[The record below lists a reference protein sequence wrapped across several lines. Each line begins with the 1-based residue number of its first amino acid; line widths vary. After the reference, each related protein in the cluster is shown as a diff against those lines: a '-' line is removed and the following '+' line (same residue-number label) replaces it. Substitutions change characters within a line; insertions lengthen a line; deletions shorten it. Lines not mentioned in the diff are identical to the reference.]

1 MPNLSALKNEIE
13 NIKNTGKIT
22 NAMQLVASAKL
33 RKIGKK
39 VVEIQEYVSDV
50 YSAFNDIICNSSADS
65 IFIKSDERKIKKTLW
80 MVINSNLGLCGGYNN
95 GVNKLVYSN
104 FKKDDEIYAI
114 GTKAVSAFG
123 SRKMKIK
130 KSITNV
136 DIDFSTLEAK
146 HIGNDL
152 LGYYS
157 SGEFDDIKL
166 VYTKFINNV
175 TFEPTILRIF
185 PIIKKDTVNKNH
197 TKILYSFE
205 PSASEVLNNAVAM
218 YLNTIIYGS
227 IIESQVS
234 EQASRRVAM
243 ENATNNGSELA
254 FNLSIK
260 YNRERQA
267 SITQEISEIVSG
279 AGALAE

>member
-1 MPNLSALKNEIE
+1 MPNLSALKNDILS
-13 NIKNTGKIT
+13 IKNTGKIT

-39 VVEIQEYVSDV
+39 VLDVQEYMDDV
-50 YSAFNDIICNSSADS
+50 YRVFSDIISNSSTES
-65 IFIKSDERKIKKTLW
+65 KFLKNEEIEIKKTLW
-80 MVINSNLGLCGGYNN
+80 VVINSNLGLCGGYNN
-95 GVNKLVYSN
+95 NVNKLVIN
-104 FKKDDEIYAI
+104 GFKPEDEVYTI
-114 GTKAVSAFG
+114 GTKAISTYS

-136 DIDFSTLEAK
+136 DIDFTNSQAK
-146 HIGNDL
+146 EIGNDIL
-152 LGYYS
+152 AYYS
-157 SGEFDDIKL
+157 SGEFNDVCI

-175 TFEPTILRIF
+175 TFEPRILKIF
-185 PIIKKDTVNKNH
+185 PIIKSKVIQTESKKVNY
-197 TKILYSFE
+197 TFE
-205 PSASEVLNNAVAM
+205 PSAGEVFDSAVNI
-218 YLNTIIYGS
+218 YLSTMVYGC

-234 EQASRRVAM
+234 EQASRRVSM
-243 ENATNNGSELA
+243 ENATNNGKELS

-279 AGALAE
+279 ASALQD